1 MIANIQVGIE
11 RLKDANRKI
20 KFLEEVI
27 FQFRNKN
34 ETMVKK
40 ISYVLM
46 YFKTIED
53 EVSKLKQDKVNLLDE
68 VALNLDERN
77 SLLQILYCSKEERKD
92 LYKIF

>member
-1 MIANIQVGIE
+1 VGIE

>member
-1 MIANIQVGIE
+1 MGIE